1 MITIHSIL
9 FSLLIISSLQDD
21 VVELVGIEFKVV
33 KKGNSDRKYIWLHGD
48 EQTARMAL
56 ESHMK
61 LNLGTAF
68 FIQGETR
75 EKDFFDGI
83 LDPNRIFSSKGAEAN
98 IHKYNRSWS
107 SFRKQEALEWINRE
121 RDAFLESIFPKNGGL
136 LVALH
141 NNFKGYNVNRE
152 IQKSDSVSIKKDQ
165 NPRDFFICTDRTD
178 FEALARSPFNVV
190 LQEKL
195 PQKDD
200 GSLSWAA
207 MRNGV
212 RYVNI
217 EVRLGWLSQQKK
229 MLNYLENNLD

>member
-9 FSLLIISSLQDD
+9 FSLLIISSLQDN

-33 KKGNSDRKYIWLHGD
+33 KKGHSDRKYIWLHGD

-61 LNLGTAF
+61 FNLGTAF

-83 LDPNRIFSSKGAEAN
+83 IDPNRIFSSKGAEAN

-141 NNFKGYNVNRE
+141 NNFKGYNVNWE

-178 FEALARSPFNVV
+178 FEVLARSPFNVV

-195 PQKDD
+195 LQKDD

-217 EVRLGWLSQQKK
+217 EVRLGWLSHQKK
-229 MLNYLENNLD
+229 MLNYLENNLK

>member
-9 FSLLIISSLQDD
+9 FSLLIISSLQDN

-33 KKGNSDRKYIWLHGD
+33 KKGHSDRKYIWLHGD

-141 NNFKGYNVNRE
+141 NNFKGYNVNQE

-195 PQKDD
+195 PKKDD

-229 MLNYLENNLD
+229 MLNYLENNLE

>member
-9 FSLLIISSLQDD
+9 FSLLIISSLQDN

-33 KKGNSDRKYIWLHGD
+33 KKGHSDRKYIWLHGD

-190 LQEKL
+190 LQEKI

-217 EVRLGWLSQQKK
+217 EVRLGWLTQQKK
-229 MLNYLENNLD
+229 MLNYLEKNLE

>member
-1 MITIHSIL
+1 MITIHSVL

-21 VVELVGIEFKVV
+21 VVKLLEIEFKVV
-33 KKGNSDRKYIWLHGD
+33 KKGNSDRRYIWLHGD

-75 EKDFFDGI
+75 ETDLFDGI
-83 LDPNRIFSSKGAEAN
+83 IDPNRIFSSNGAEAN
-98 IHKYNRSWS
+98 IQKYNRSWS
-107 SFRKQEALEWINRE
+107 SFKKQEALEWINRE
-121 RDAFLESIFPKNGGL
+121 RL

-141 NNFKGYNVNRE
+141 NNFKGYNINWE

-229 MLNYLENNLD
+229 MLNYLENNLE

>member
-9 FSLLIISSLQDD
+9 FSLLIIPSLQDN

-33 KKGNSDRKYIWLHGD
+33 KKGHSDRKYIWLHGD

-98 IHKYNRSWS
+98 IHKYNRGWS

-229 MLNYLENNLD
+229 MLNYLENNLE

>member
-1 MITIHSIL
+1 
-9 FSLLIISSLQDD
+9 
-21 VVELVGIEFKVV
+21 
-33 KKGNSDRKYIWLHGD
+33 
-48 EQTARMAL
+48 MAL

-229 MLNYLENNLD
+229 MLNYLENNLE

>member
-1 MITIHSIL
+1 MITIHSVL

-21 VVELVGIEFKVV
+21 VVKLLEIEFKVV
-33 KKGNSDRKYIWLHGD
+33 KKGNSDRRYIWLHGD

-75 EKDFFDGI
+75 ETDLFDGI
-83 LDPNRIFSSKGAEAN
+83 IDPNRIFSSNGAEAN
-98 IHKYNRSWS
+98 IQKYNRSWS
-107 SFRKQEALEWINRE
+107 SFKKQEALEWIDRE
-121 RDAFLESIFPKNGGL
+121 RDVFLESIFPINGGL

-141 NNFKGYNVNRE
+141 NNFKGYNINWE

-207 MRNGV
+207 MR
-212 RYVNI
+212 I
-217 EVRLGWLSQQKK
+217 RLALINPTSEFKTSIV
-229 MLNYLENNLD
+229 

>member
-9 FSLLIISSLQDD
+9 FSLLIISSLQDN

-33 KKGNSDRKYIWLHGD
+33 KKGHSDRKYIWLHGD

-141 NNFKGYNVNRE
+141 NNFKGYNINRE

-165 NPRDFFICTDRTD
+165 NSRDFFICTDRTD

-229 MLNYLENNLD
+229 MLNYLENNLE

>member
-9 FSLLIISSLQDD
+9 FSLLIISSLQDN

-33 KKGNSDRKYIWLHGD
+33 KKGHSDRKYIWLHGD

-165 NPRDFFICTDRTD
+165 NSRDFFICTDRTD

-217 EVRLGWLSQQKK
+217 EVRLGWRSQQKK
-229 MLNYLENNLD
+229 MLNYIENNLD

>member
-1 MITIHSIL
+1 
-9 FSLLIISSLQDD
+9 
-21 VVELVGIEFKVV
+21 
-33 KKGNSDRKYIWLHGD
+33 
-48 EQTARMAL
+48 MAL

-75 EKDFFDGI
+75 EIDFFDGI
-83 LDPNRIFSSKGAEAN
+83 LDPNRIFSSMGAEAN
-98 IHKYNRSWS
+98 IQKYNRSWS
-107 SFRKQEALEWINRE
+107 SFKKQEALEWINRE
-121 RDAFLESIFPKNGGL
+121 RDAFMESIFPKNGGL

-178 FEALARSPFNVV
+178 FEALVRSPFNVV

-217 EVRLGWLSQQKK
+217 EVRLGWLTQQKK
-229 MLNYLENNLD
+229 MLNYLEKNLE

>member
-9 FSLLIISSLQDD
+9 FSLLIISSLQDN

-33 KKGNSDRKYIWLHGD
+33 KKGHSDRNYIWLHGD
-48 EQTARMAL
+48 EQTARMVL

-68 FIQGETR
+68 FIQGKTR
-75 EKDFFDGI
+75 EIDFFDGI
-83 LDPNRIFSSKGAEAN
+83 LDPNRIFSSNGAEAN
-98 IHKYNRSWS
+98 IQKYNRSWPS
-107 SFRKQEALEWINRE
+107 LKKQEALEWINRE

-229 MLNYLENNLD
+229 MLNYLENNLK

>member
-9 FSLLIISSLQDD
+9 FSLLIISSLQDN

-33 KKGNSDRKYIWLHGD
+33 KKGHSDRKYIWLHGD

-141 NNFKGYNVNRE
+141 NNFKGYNVNQE

-190 LQEKL
+190 LQEKI

-229 MLNYLENNLD
+229 MLNYLENNLE